1 MTTNTEEKDN
11 YWLIAGGVVAAVIL
25 TVFLIKGNEHGKY
38 VSTAKAI
45 AEDSTLAG
53 HVTRNN

>member
-25 TVFLIKGNEHGKY
+25 TVFLIKGN
-38 VSTAKAI
+38 
-45 AEDSTLAG
+45 
-53 HVTRNN
+53 